1 MNIGRKNMN
10 NILKK
15 MGNNID
21 YQKRVD
27 DIVNELMKF
36 SDKLREVS
44 DPVDFRLI
52 DLFEEKYHVELPAD
66 YKYLLSKTNGFI
78 LTGYEVIGLGAKYDL
93 DEMYHIEHFEV
104 IMPQYRYLVPFS
116 PDGFG
121 NFYCFNTQVK
131 TYNGMSNQI
140 VFWQSNYEYTETDKP
155 EIVYDSLADYIND
168 WIIGHTLKW
177 YNYDGSEK

>member
-1 MNIGRKNMN
+1 
-10 NILKK
+10 
-15 MGNNID
+15 
-21 YQKRVD
+21 
-27 DIVNELMKF
+27 
-36 SDKLREVS
+36 
-44 DPVDFRLI
+44 
-52 DLFEEKYHVELPAD
+52 
-66 YKYLLSKTNGFI
+66 
-78 LTGYEVIGLGAKYDL
+78 
-93 DEMYHIEHFEV
+93 
-104 IMPQYRYLVPFS
+104 MPQYRYLVPFS